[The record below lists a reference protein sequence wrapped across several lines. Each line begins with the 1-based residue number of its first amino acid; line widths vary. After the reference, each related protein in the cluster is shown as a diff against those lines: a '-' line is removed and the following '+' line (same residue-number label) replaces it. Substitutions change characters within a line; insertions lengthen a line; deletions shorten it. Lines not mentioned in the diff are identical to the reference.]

1 MSDASQSMPYT
12 ANIPAFMPRLRQLM
26 RCTQAFER
34 YSGVHIKQ
42 LGLTESQFDV
52 VATLGNTPGMTCK
65 ELGER
70 TLITK
75 GTLTGV
81 LDRMEARGLITRRA
95 DTVDARRMH
104 IALTAAGQAMFEEV
118 FPAHLKYLQRAF
130 GRMDPTELD
139 RLRDGLTTLKDAF
152 DLELAR

>member
-1 MSDASQSMPYT
+1 
-12 ANIPAFMPRLRQLM
+12 
-26 RCTQAFER
+26 
-34 YSGVHIKQ
+34 
-42 LGLTESQFDV
+42 
-52 VATLGNTPGMTCK
+52 
-65 ELGER
+65 
-70 TLITK
+70 
-75 GTLTGV
+75 
-81 LDRMEARGLITRRA
+81 MEARGLITRRA
-95 DTVDARRMH
+95 DTLDARRMH